1 MNYNYN
7 SYGNGYYPYMYG
19 QYGYQQYPQ
28 YQGTQ
33 SRQSA
38 QQIQQPQQSQQP
50 QQFDLPILD
59 IKFATSEEA
68 KSYIMFPNTN
78 VLLIDRQNKIAYL
91 KSADNLG
98 QSSMKGFRYEEE
110 MPENENTQ
118 NKNQEQLKESQ
129 QLNHTQLDTDIFVKK
144 DDLKNFITK
153 EEYQNLLTQIDNL
166 QRKLKIN
173 EILESEKNGKQANG
187 NQGLGSQQSNNGQN
201 REQSNS
207 EQSSQE
213 K

>member
-38 QQIQQPQQSQQP
+38 QQS

-59 IKFATSEEA
+59 IKFVTSEEA
-68 KSYIMFPNTN
+68 KSYIVFPNTN

-98 QSSMKGFRYEEE
+98 QSSMREFKYDEEVS
-110 MPENENTQ
+110 Q
-118 NKNQEQLKESQ
+118 NINKEQLNQ
-129 QLNHTQLDTDIFVKK
+129 APIDTNIFVKKEELGELLTKDDLNGIVRK

-153 EEYQNLLTQIDNL
+153 EEYQNLLTQIENL
-166 QRKLKIN
+166 QRQLKIN
-173 EILESEKNGKQANG
+173 DMLESDRNGEQTNG
-187 NQGLGSQQSNNGQN
+187 NQGLGIQQSNNGQ
-201 REQSNS
+201 
-207 EQSSQE
+207 SS
-213 K
+213 

>member
-1 MNYNYN
+1 MNYNN
-7 SYGNGYYPYMYG
+7 SYSNGYYPYMYG

-38 QQIQQPQQSQQP
+38 QQS

-59 IKFATSEEA
+59 IKFVTSEEA
-68 KSYIMFPNTN
+68 KSYIVFPNTN

-98 QSSMKGFRYEEE
+98 QSSMREFKYDEEIS
-110 MPENENTQ
+110 Q
-118 NKNQEQLKESQ
+118 NINKEQLNQ
-129 QLNHTQLDTDIFVKK
+129 TPIDTNIFVKKEELGELLTNADINGIVRK

-153 EEYQNLLTQIDNL
+153 EEYQNLITQIENL
-166 QRKLKIN
+166 QRQLKIN
-173 EILESEKNGKQANG
+173 DMLESDKNGKQTNG
-187 NQGLGSQQSNNGQN
+187 NQGLGIQQSNNGQ
-201 REQSNS
+201 
-207 EQSSQE
+207 SSQ
-213 K
+213 

>member
-1 MNYNYN
+1 MNYNN

-38 QQIQQPQQSQQP
+38 QQS

-59 IKFATSEEA
+59 IKFVTSEEA
-68 KSYIMFPNTN
+68 KSYIVFPNTN

-98 QSSMKGFRYEEE
+98 QSSMRGFRYEEE
-110 MPENENTQ
+110 VPENENTQ

-129 QLNHTQLDTDIFVKK
+129 QLNQAPIDTNIFVKKEELGELLTNADINGIVRK

-153 EEYQNLLTQIDNL
+153 EEYQNLITQIDNL
-166 QRKLKIN
+166 QRQLKIN
-173 EILESEKNGKQANG
+173 DMLESDKNGKQTNG
-187 NQGLGSQQSNNGQN
+187 NQGLGSQQSNNGQ
-201 REQSNS
+201 
-207 EQSSQE
+207 SS
-213 K
+213 

>member
-1 MNYNYN
+1 MNYNN

-33 SRQSA
+33 SRQSV
-38 QQIQQPQQSQQP
+38 QQSQQP

-59 IKFATSEEA
+59 IKFVTSEEA
-68 KSYIMFPNTN
+68 KSYIVFPNTN

-110 MPENENTQ
+110 VPENI
-118 NKNQEQLKESQ
+118 NKEQLNQ
-129 QLNHTQLDTDIFVKK
+129 TPIDTNIFVKKEELGELLTKDDLNGIVRK

-153 EEYQNLLTQIDNL
+153 EEYQNLITQIENL
-166 QRKLKIN
+166 QRQLKIN
-173 EILESEKNGKQANG
+173 DMLESDKNGKQANG
-187 NQGLGSQQSNNGQN
+187 NQGLGSQQSNNGQ
-201 REQSNS
+201 
-207 EQSSQE
+207 SSQ
-213 K
+213 

>member
-1 MNYNYN
+1 MNYNN

-38 QQIQQPQQSQQP
+38 QQSQQP

-59 IKFATSEEA
+59 IKFVTSEEA
-68 KSYIMFPNTN
+68 KSYIVFPNTN

-98 QSSMKGFRYEEE
+98 QSSMREFKYDEEIS
-110 MPENENTQ
+110 Q
-118 NKNQEQLKESQ
+118 NINKEQLNQ
-129 QLNHTQLDTDIFVKK
+129 TPIDTNIFVKKEELGELLTNADINGIVRK

-153 EEYQNLLTQIDNL
+153 EEYNNLITQIENL
-166 QRKLKIN
+166 QRQLKIN
-173 EILESEKNGKQANG
+173 DMLESDRNGEQANG
-187 NQGLGSQQSNNGQN
+187 NQGLGTQQSNNGQ
-201 REQSNS
+201 
-207 EQSSQE
+207 SSQ
-213 K
+213 

>member
-38 QQIQQPQQSQQP
+38 QQSQQP

-59 IKFATSEEA
+59 IKFVTSEEA
-68 KSYIMFPNTN
+68 KSYIVFPNTN

-98 QSSMKGFRYEEE
+98 QSSMREFRYEEE
-110 MPENENTQ
+110 VSQ
-118 NKNQEQLKESQ
+118 NINKEQLNQ
-129 QLNHTQLDTDIFVKK
+129 TPIDTNIFVKKEELGELLTKDDLNGIVRK
-144 DDLKNFITK
+144 DDLKNFTTK
-153 EEYQNLLTQIDNL
+153 EEYQNLLTQIENL
-166 QRKLKIN
+166 QRQLKIN
-173 EILESEKNGKQANG
+173 DMLESDKNGKQANG
-187 NQGLGSQQSNNGQN
+187 NQGLGIQQSNNGQ
-201 REQSNS
+201 
-207 EQSSQE
+207 SSQ
-213 K
+213 